1 MVQALSQLALT
12 LGMSPSALL
21 LLVIVG
27 IWDGVWK
34 LISMWKAAQKK
45 SIAWFIILAIF
56 NTAGILPILYIYV
69 FSKMKLEKKN
79 KSSKVSK
86 KKKR

>member
-12 LGMSPSALL
+12 LGMSPQMLI

-27 IWDGVWK
+27 VWDGVWK
-34 LISMWKAAQKK
+34 LFSMWKAAQKK

-69 FSKMKLEKKN
+69 FSRIKLKEKKN
-79 KSSKVSK
+79 SSKVSK